1 MCPAR
6 SVDNVLSEGEKS
18 WSTASEKKTK
28 QNVERGT
35 GESRQYLV
43 RLCDRDRVV
52 RVIFLD
58 LEVVAVF
65 IPETS
70 VRLPPL

>member
-1 MCPAR
+1 MFCQK
-6 SVDNVLSEGEKS
+6 VKS
-18 WSTASEKKTK
+18 RGPQPRKKKTK